1 MSPPSPAHVH
11 PAMLDDPALL
21 KMCRISEGISTGPG
35 GQHRN
40 RTKTAITV
48 EHLPTGTVVT
58 AGERRKA
65 FENKVA
71 AIKRLRLA
79 LARTVRT
86 KVNLKTYAPS
96 SLWEQRR
103 AGRGLQINP
112 AHKDYPALLAEAM
125 DVLAAKGWDVAR
137 TAGLMGLSMSQF
149 SKLLRHDK
157 RAFGQVNEIRAQR
170 GLPRL
175 K

>member
-1 MSPPSPAHVH
+1 MSICSNHWPFYYNDRRPSHVDQRH
-11 PAMLDDPALL
+11 FSDAFSLASL
-21 KMCRISEGISTGPG
+21 
-35 GQHRN
+35 
-40 RTKTAITV
+40 RTDRKTV
-48 EHLPTGTVVT
+48 D
-58 AGERRKA
+58 
-65 FENKVA
+65 
-71 AIKRLRLA
+71 
-79 LARTVRT
+79 
-86 KVNLKTYAPS
+86 LKTYRPS
-96 SLWEQRR
+96 KLWETRR

-137 TAGLMGLSMSQF
+137 TAGVMGLSMSQL

-157 RAFGQVNEIRAQR
+157 QAFGHVNDIREER

>member
-1 MSPPSPAHVH
+1 MKKTSSPNTH

-21 KMCRISEGISTGPG
+21 KSCRISDGIGTGPG

-40 RTKTAITV
+40 RKKTAITV
-48 EHLPTGTVVT
+48 EHLPTGTTVT
-58 AGERRKA
+58 ASERRKA

-79 LARTVRT
+79 LARSIRT
-86 KVNLKTYAPS
+86 KIDLKTYRPS
-96 SLWEQRR
+96 KLWETRR

-137 TAGLMGLSMSQF
+137 TAGVMGLSMSQL

-157 RAFGQVNEIRAQR
+157 QAFGHVNDIREER